1 MSRYSYEERLSIIRH
16 AVHLCTWLLA
26 TSFPVVATHFHFI
39 ELIIHCTTIVNVG
52 LCKVII
58 KLIINH
64 NMIEF
69 SLSLLMSVNVFK
81 FLCRYKALFVIC
93 ILTLLLY
100 WMCAC
105 IRSNY
110 GQVWKLCTLYWYY
123 WVRDVLPL
131 SRLAFIDFASGSK
144 RYIVSRQKSHDWRRS
159 TQQITHVLTICNREG
174 RKSNSTHSACA
185 T

>member
-52 LCKVII
+52 LCKEKI

-93 ILTLLLY
+93 ILIIT
-100 WMCAC
+100 
-105 IRSNY
+105 
-110 GQVWKLCTLYWYY
+110 
-123 WVRDVLPL
+123 VLNVCMHSL
-131 SRLAFIDFASGSK
+131 QLWASLEIM
-144 RYIVSRQKSHDWRRS
+144 YIVLILLSEGCV
-159 TQQITHVLTICNREG
+159 TTIAFG
-174 RKSNSTHSACA
+174 LY
-185 T
+185 